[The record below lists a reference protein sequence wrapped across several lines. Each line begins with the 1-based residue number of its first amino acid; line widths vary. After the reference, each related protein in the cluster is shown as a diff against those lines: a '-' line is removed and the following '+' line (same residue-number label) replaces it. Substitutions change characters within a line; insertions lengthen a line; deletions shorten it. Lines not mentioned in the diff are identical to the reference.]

1 MCQSVSKKII
11 LVSLFSENNSN
22 VPPSKDE
29 GPSNTG
35 NNMSLVLDT
44 RKSNFVNQQWLQF
57 HIWVIMTLLQNG
69 TDIITKFDCYFIT
82 KCDRTLLKIA

>member
-11 LVSLFSENNSN
+11 LVSLFSEYNSN
-22 VPPSKDE
+22 IPPSKDE
-29 GPSNTG
+29 GPSDIG

-69 TDIITKFDCYFIT
+69 VDIITKFDCYFIS
-82 KCDRTLLKIA
+82 KCNRTLLKIA

>member
-22 VPPSKDE
+22 IPHSKDE